1 VVVAASHRIRFLWGI
16 YNLFGIRSTGGEI
29 FSGERIWRSTPIC
42 ARLTNRHLSHS
53 PNNFPQGCQMKSLL
67 VALGAGIGAPARYVI
82 DYYVKQK
89 RRSLIP
95 FETLGINILGSFL
108 LGLVINS
115 ADNLVLL
122 IGTGFAGAFT
132 TWSTL
137 SVEQHSLLKERHYSK
152 AAIYLLATLILGI
165 GAAALGVYLAK

>member
-1 VVVAASHRIRFLWGI
+1 
-16 YNLFGIRSTGGEI
+16 
-29 FSGERIWRSTPIC
+29 
-42 ARLTNRHLSHS
+42 
-53 PNNFPQGCQMKSLL
+53 MKSLL

-89 RRSLIP
+89 RKSLIP
-95 FETLGINILGSFL
+95 FETLGINILGSFI